1 MARACFLEDVMKVVA
16 GLGNP
21 GRKYEG
27 TRHNVG
33 FDVVDELSRRWR
45 IETTRQRFSSLVG
58 DGLIRDERV
67 VLLKPQTYMNLS
79 GRAVREA
86 MTFYKLEAT
95 TLLVVV
101 DDMALPLGR
110 LRMRPKGSGGSH
122 NGLNNVIGEL
132 DTEDFA
138 RLRVGIGAVSSEH
151 AVSYVLGS
159 FDKQERACVDET
171 VIRAAD
177 AVECW
182 VAEGVEAVMNRY
194 NRPEEQ
200 ASSE

>member
-1 MARACFLEDVMKVVA
+1 MKVVA

-33 FDVVDELSRRWR
+33 FDVVDELSKRWR
-45 IETTRQRFSSLVG
+45 IETSRRRFNSQLG
-58 DGLIRDERV
+58 DGRIRDERV
-67 VLLKPQTYMNLS
+67 LLLKPQTYMNLS
-79 GRAVREA
+79 GCAVREV
-86 MTFYKLEAT
+86 MTFYKLDAT
-95 TLLVVV
+95 ALLVIV

-110 LRMRPKGSGGSH
+110 LRIRSKGSGGSH
-122 NGLNNVIGEL
+122 NGLNNVIDEI

-138 RLRVGIGAVSSEH
+138 RLRVGIGAVSGER
-151 AVSYVLGS
+151 AVSHVLGS
-159 FDKQERACVDET
+159 FNEQDRACVDQT
-171 VIRAAD
+171 VIRASD

-182 VAEGVEAVMNRY
+182 LIEGAEAVMNRY

-200 ASSE
+200 ANSE

>member
-1 MARACFLEDVMKVVA
+1 VPDEIMKIIA

-33 FDVVDELSRRWR
+33 FDVVDELSRRWQ
-45 IETTRQRFSSLVG
+45 IETIRRRFQSQIG
-58 DGLIRDERV
+58 DGRIQDERV
-67 VLLKPQTYMNLS
+67 VMLKPQTYMNLS

-86 MTFYKLEAT
+86 MTFYKIDPT
-95 TLLVVV
+95 SLLVII

-110 LRMRPKGSGGSH
+110 LRIRPKGSGGSH
-122 NGLNNVIGEL
+122 NGLNSVIDEINS
-132 DTEDFA
+132 EDFA
-138 RLRVGIGAVSSEH
+138 RLRIGIGTVSGERAVSH
-151 AVSYVLGS
+151 VLGS
-159 FDKQERACVDET
+159 FDEHERVTVDQA
-171 VIRAAD
+171 VVRAAD

-182 VAEGVEAVMNRY
+182 VTSDMDTAMNRY

-200 ASSE
+200 ADKE

>member
-1 MARACFLEDVMKVVA
+1 MKVVA

-33 FDVVDELSRRWR
+33 FDVVDELSKRWR
-45 IETTRQRFSSLVG
+45 IETSRRRFNSQFG
-58 DGLIRDERV
+58 DGRIRDERV
-67 VLLKPQTYMNLS
+67 LLLKPQTYMNLS

-86 MTFYKLEAT
+86 LTFYKLASAA
-95 TLLVVV
+95 LLVVV

-110 LRMRPKGSGGSH
+110 LRIRSKGSGGSH
-122 NGLNNVIGEL
+122 NGLNNVIDEI
-132 DTEDFA
+132 DTEEFA
-138 RLRVGIGAVSSEH
+138 RLRVGIGAVSGER
-151 AVSYVLGS
+151 AVSHVLGS
-159 FDKQERACVDET
+159 FDEQDRACVDQT

-182 VAEGVEAVMNRY
+182 LIEGVEAVMNRY

-200 ASSE
+200 ANSE